1 MKTFK
6 ITNITGSLT
15 KRHPNY
21 NSTLNISYL
30 DQMERKTMFIE
41 PNKTVYFTADS
52 LPLSL
57 HRFRMKKLVAI
68 VELNEQELLRL
79 QKEKSGDKKEIKSE
93 EKKSEP
99 KRKYTTKTTTRKSTS
114 SRKSST
120 RKTTSSRSTKSKSES
135 SKSTKSE
142 SEETVE

>member
-57 HRFRMKKLVAI
+57 QRFRMKKLVAV
-68 VELNEQELLRL
+68 VELNEQELLRV
-79 QKEKSGDKKEIKSE
+79 QKEKSGDKKENKSE

-114 SRKSST
+114 SKSTSGRKSST
-120 RKTTSSRSTKSKSES
+120 RKTTSSRSTKS
-135 SKSTKSE
+135 E